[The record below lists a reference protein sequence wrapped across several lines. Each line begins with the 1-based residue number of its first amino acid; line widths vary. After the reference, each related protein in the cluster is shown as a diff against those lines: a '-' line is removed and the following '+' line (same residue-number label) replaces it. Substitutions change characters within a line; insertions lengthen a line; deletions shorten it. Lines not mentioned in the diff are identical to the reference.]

1 MSSPYP
7 IVIILSAYLWF
18 VFKAGPQMM
27 ANRKAINLKWII
39 ICYNICQIIACS
51 LIVERAH
58 TFGFSF
64 KNTWK
69 CINNTNAPYN
79 SNMIGVFQWTFFAV
93 MVRIAEL
100 LETIFFVLR
109 KKQNQVS
116 ILHVYHHTST
126 ILLLWIFTKYSSG
139 FMEVYL
145 ALLNSG
151 IHVIMY
157 SYYLLTSFKVWEKY
171 LKMFKPILTS
181 MQLIQFIIILGH
193 CTAAVLPSC
202 RASPIFYGMFVNVVL
217 LFILFGNFFIKNYLK
232 TQKVQ

>member
-64 KNTWK
+64 RNTWK

-79 SNMIGVFQWTFFAV
+79 SNMIGVFKWTFFAV

-139 FMEVYL
+139 MMEVFIMT
-145 ALLNSG
+145 LNSI
-151 IHVIMY
+151 IHIMMY
-157 SYYLLTSFKVWEKY
+157 SYYLLATFKVFAKY
-171 LKMFKPILTS
+171 LTAFKPFLTS
-181 MQLIQFIIILGH
+181 LQLIQFVLILGH
-193 CTAAVLPSC
+193 CITAILPNC
-202 RASPIFYGMFVNVVL
+202 QASNLFYVMFVNIV
-217 LFILFGNFFIKNYLK
+217 ILFVMFSNFFRKNYTK
-232 TQKVQ
+232 AKKVD